1 MNWTQMKYQGF
12 KLIAELAQD
21 DALSGTEK
29 LDRLKAEVRPILET
43 GMDGIIETLP
53 AGIEEA
59 VRVVYDHGGK
69 DFALMFL
76 VPLLAEELY
85 QVWKALHT
93 TAPVD
98 DTTPAPKP
106 APLPPKPQAVAAPA
120 AKPAA
125 APAAKTAAPPVKK

>member
-1 MNWTQMKYQGF
+1 MNWTQLKYEGF

-21 DALSGTEK
+21 ETLNGTEK
-29 LDRLKAEVRPILET
+29 LDRLKGEVRPILET

-53 AGIEEA
+53 AGIQEA

-69 DFALMFL
+69 EFAMMFL

-85 QVWKALHT
+85 QVWKALHA
-93 TAPVD
+93 APVD
-98 DTTPAPKP
+98 DTTPKP

-125 APAAKTAAPPVKK
+125 PAAKPHVAPAAKK